1 MQYIAPIQRLI
12 EEFSKL
18 PSIGSK
24 TAQRLAFHVLKMKES
39 DANDLSQAIMTCKKN
54 VRYCSICGNYTDRDP
69 CLICASDKRDPQSLC
84 VVEEPKDIFAME
96 RTKEFNGFYHV
107 LHGAISPLE
116 GVGPEDIN
124 IKGLLKRI
132 QEGDIQEIIVATN
145 PNIEGEATAMY
156 ISKLIRPL
164 GILVTR
170 LAHGVP
176 VGGDIEYAD
185 EMTLTK
191 ALEGRR
197 KL

>member
-1 MQYIAPIQRLI
+1 MHYIPPIQKLI
-12 EEFSKL
+12 DEFSKL

-24 TAQRLAFHVLKMKES
+24 TAQRLAFHVLKGKES
-39 DANDLSQAIMTCKKN
+39 DANDLAEAIMTCKRN
-54 VRYCSICGNYTDRDP
+54 VRFCSICGNYTDRDP
-69 CLICASDKRDPQSLC
+69 CVICSSDTRDPKSLC

-116 GVGPEDIN
+116 GIGPEDIN
-124 IKGLLKRI
+124 IKGLLKRL
-132 QEGDIQEIIVATN
+132 QAGDVEEIIIATN

-156 ISKLIRPL
+156 ISKLMKPL

-197 KL
+197 KI